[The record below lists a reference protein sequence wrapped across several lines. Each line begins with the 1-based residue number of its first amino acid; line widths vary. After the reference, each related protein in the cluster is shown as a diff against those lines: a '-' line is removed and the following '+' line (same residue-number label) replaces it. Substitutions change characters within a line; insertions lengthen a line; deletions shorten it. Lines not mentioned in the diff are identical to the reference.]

1 MYKLKTNSSAK
12 KRFKKT
18 KGKKTLVKRGR
29 AYRRHLLTH
38 KNSKR
43 KRQLRATCY
52 ISAVDSKNVLALL
65 PY

>member
-12 KRFKKT
+12 KRFRKT
-18 KGKKTLVKRGR
+18 KGKKVLVKRGK

-38 KNSKR
+38 KDPKR
-43 KRQLRATCY
+43 KRQLRNSSY
-52 ISAVDSKNVLALL
+52 ISGVDAKNVLALL

>member
-18 KGKKTLVKRGR
+18 KGKKVLIKRAK

-38 KNSKR
+38 KDPKR
-43 KRQLRATCY
+43 KRQLRSSCY
-52 ISAVDSKNVLALL
+52 ISGVDAKNVLALL

>member
-18 KGKKTLVKRGR
+18 KGKKTLVKRAR
-29 AYRRHLLTH
+29 AYRRKKLTH
-38 KNSKR
+38 KTSKR

-52 ISAVDSKNVLALL
+52 ISSVDSKNVLALL